1 MEKNKIIIS
10 VAGYSAT
17 GKSTISEIISIALKN
32 EGFNTE
38 IINIDD
44 VDDEKNGENQAFI
57 RKNLKKAISS
67 IIDKTDKVVI
77 KEVQLKHSP
86 LSNNNS

>member
-44 VDDEKNGENQAFI
+44 VEEKNGENQAFI
-57 RKNLKKAISS
+57 RKHLKKAISS